1 MICATSLYCT
11 IYSCNIVLKYIV
23 MLILKIIRKSFVRLF
38 ENYLSVNRSSMN
50 ISYRNNIFN
59 NGFSNFSA
67 ILTIFNSF
75 DHFKVCT
82 TAPFSEILCRV
93 EASYLTFN
101 EIQLTGFMMM
111 RVFTERCVRA
121 DFHFSLNVNVD
132 VTIVI
137 NMNRNSNEI
146 KLHSFLPFLK
156 QIHRSCFSYIL
167 LLCIFEA

>member
-1 MICATSLYCT
+1 
-11 IYSCNIVLKYIV
+11 

-59 NGFSNFSA
+59 NGFSNFNA

-93 EASYLTFN
+93 EASF
-101 EIQLTGFMMM
+101 
-111 RVFTERCVRA
+111 
-121 DFHFSLNVNVD
+121 
-132 VTIVI
+132 
-137 NMNRNSNEI
+137 
-146 KLHSFLPFLK
+146 
-156 QIHRSCFSYIL
+156 
-167 LLCIFEA
+167 